1 MTGLF
6 GKKPSEKEFS
16 VRNQM
21 KELRKLVK
29 DKQYDKAI
37 KIGDEILRKTPH
49 NHDVHFIV
57 GGIYYMRG
65 KLKTALV
72 HFDEALKIGEYDP
85 DVLLLKANA
94 HFKLGQIKDSIAS
107 CEKLK
112 EIDPKNKSLKELES
126 KIQQRNKN

>member
-6 GKKPSEKEFS
+6 GEKSTEKESS
-16 VRNQM
+16 VRNKI
-21 KELRKLVK
+21 KELRTLVK

-49 NHDVHFIV
+49 NHDVHFII

-65 KLKTALV
+65 KLKTALT

-94 HFKLGQIKDSIAS
+94 HFKLGQIKESIAS

-112 EIDPKNKSLKELES
+112 EIDPKNKPLQELES
-126 KIQQRNKN
+126 KIQQKNNN

>member
-6 GKKPSEKEFS
+6 GKNSTKKESS
-16 VRNQM
+16 VHNKM

-29 DKQYDKAI
+29 NKQYDKAI
-37 KIGDEILRKTPH
+37 KIGDEILQKTPH
-49 NHDVHFIV
+49 NHDVHFII

-65 KLKTALV
+65 KLKTALI
-72 HFDEALKIGEYDP
+72 HFDEALKIGEFDP
-85 DVLLLKANA
+85 DVLLLKATA
-94 HFKLGQIKDSIAS
+94 HFKLGQIKDSITS

-126 KIQQRNKN
+126 KIQQRNNS

>member
-1 MTGLF
+1 MTGFF
-6 GKKPSEKEFS
+6 GKKSTEKESS
-16 VRNQM
+16 VSNKM
-21 KELRKLVK
+21 KDLRKLVK

-37 KIGDEILRKTPH
+37 LVGDEILRKTPH
-49 NHDVHFIV
+49 NHDVHFII

-85 DVLLLKANA
+85 DVLLLKANT

-107 CEKLK
+107 CKKLK

-126 KIQQRNKN
+126 KIQQKNNN

>member
-6 GKKPSEKEFS
+6 GKNSTKKESS
-16 VRNQM
+16 VHNKM

-65 KLKTALV
+65 KLKTALI

-85 DVLLLKANA
+85 DVLLLKATA
-94 HFKLGQIKDSIAS
+94 HFKLGQIKDSIVS

-126 KIQQRNKN
+126 KIQQRNNS